1 MALVLLYVLTALQL
15 GDIWTT
21 QYALRNI
28 KVAKEA
34 NPVVRKLMD
43 KLGILG
49 GLLVLKVP
57 FIVLIWTSTLPM
69 WLMLGLIAFYGYVV
83 VNNTRIILKH
93 R

>member
-1 MALVLLYVLTALQL
+1 MALVLFYVLTALQL

-28 KVAKEA
+28 KAAKEA

-57 FIVLIWTSTLPM
+57 FIVLIWMYPMPM
-69 WLMLGLIAFYGYVV
+69 WLLLSLIAFYGYIVG
-83 VNNTRIILKH
+83 NNARIILKH
-93 R
+93 K

>member
-15 GDIWTT
+15 GAIWTT

>member
-1 MALVLLYVLTALQL
+1 MALVLLCVLTALQL

>member
-1 MALVLLYVLTALQL
+1 MALVLLYVLTPLQL

>member
-34 NPVVRKLMD
+34 SPVVRKLMD

>member
-1 MALVLLYVLTALQL
+1 MALVLLCVLTALQL

-28 KVAKEA
+28 KAAKEA

>member
-1 MALVLLYVLTALQL
+1 MDLVLLYVLTALQL

-43 KLGILG
+43 MLGILG

-57 FIVLIWTSTLPM
+57 FIVLIRTPTLPM

>member
-1 MALVLLYVLTALQL
+1 MALVLFYVLTVPQL

-83 VNNTRIILKH
+83 VNNTRTI
-93 R
+93 

>member
-1 MALVLLYVLTALQL
+1 MDLVLLYVLTALQL

>member
-1 MALVLLYVLTALQL
+1 MALVLFYVLTVLQL

>member
-1 MALVLLYVLTALQL
+1 MDLVLLYVLTALQL

-28 KVAKEA
+28 KAAKEA

>member
-28 KVAKEA
+28 KAAKEA

>member
-1 MALVLLYVLTALQL
+1 MDLVLLYVLTALQL

-83 VNNTRIILKH
+83 VNNARIILKH

>member
-1 MALVLLYVLTALQL
+1 MDLVLLYVLTALQL

-28 KVAKEA
+28 KVANEA
-34 NPVVRKLMD
+34 NPVVRKRMD
-43 KLGILG
+43 KLGILV
-49 GLLVLKVP
+49 GLLLLKVP